1 MTMTNHDLQTETFD
15 HHQHARP
22 LAIRFLAALEMTL
35 GWVRWDSA
43 AGVILVR
50 CYPVI
55 PSASDLCPVGRNPV
69 FFGCMHS
76 LLSKISHYFRHDKII
91 MIRYKLDGRAL
102 PTPPQCHF
110 ERSEKSFL

>member
-55 PSASDLCPVGRNPV
+55 PSAAIYALWVEILSFSDVCTHCCLR
-69 FFGCMHS
+69 
-76 LLSKISHYFRHDKII
+76 
-91 MIRYKLDGRAL
+91 
-102 PTPPQCHF
+102 
-110 ERSEKSFL
+110 FLTTFDMTK